1 METISTSSKGNRIRL
16 LDILRGFAI
25 IGTLGTNIW
34 LFADPGGALSLL
46 SLQEGIGTVDALVNG
61 FLAIFTNGKF
71 LGLLTIMFGIGLEL
85 KYQKAMRNGRPWLR
99 MYIWTMILLGLD
111 GLLHFIFV
119 FEYDVLMSYAF
130 TGIIVAFLVGLRHQ
144 TLNWIM
150 AGAATIHILG
160 LMLITVAWVWIMN
173 DETILEEIFSL
184 FQETEVVYTT
194 GTYLE
199 QVQFRLSDFI
209 GLRFEA
215 IAIICMN
222 LFLYLLGIRL
232 YRAGAFS
239 QDEKGRAIR
248 KRLMVWGLGIGIPLN
263 ALVFVPGNIFDLASR
278 YLFAPVLSLG
288 YIGLLAFLLEKN
300 TLKWILARFEMIG
313 KTALSCYVLQNILG
327 SILFYSWGLGLAPV
341 GNVYQVLGAWVLI
354 TAIMMLVAQLFVN
367 YFGVGPLEW
376 VWRKCSNAP
385 FKKVG

>member
-1 METISTSSKGNRIRL
+1 METISTNSKGNRIRL

-34 LFADPGGALSLL
+34 LFADPGAALSLL
-46 SLQEGIGTVDALVNG
+46 TMQEGIGTADAWVHG
-61 FLAIFTNGKF
+61 FLAVFTNGKF

-85 KYQKAMRNGRPWLR
+85 KYQKSLRNGRPWLR
-99 MYIWTMILLGLD
+99 MYSWTMILLGLD
-111 GLLHFIFV
+111 GLLHFVFV

-150 AGAATIHILG
+150 AGAATIHIIG
-160 LMLITVAWVWIMN
+160 LMLISVAWVWLMN
-173 DETILEEIFSL
+173 AEGALEELIGS
-184 FQETEVVYTT
+184 FQETETVYTT

-199 QVQFRLSDFI
+199 QIQFRLSDVI

-215 IAIICMN
+215 IAIVCMN
-222 LFLYLLGIRL
+222 MFLYLLGIRL

-248 KRLMVWGLGIGIPLN
+248 KRLMVWGLGLGIPLN
-263 ALVFVPGNIFDLASR
+263 TLVFVPGNVFDLASR

-288 YIGLLAFLLEKN
+288 YIGLLAFILEKN
-300 TLKWILARFEMIG
+300 VLKWILARFEMIG

-341 GNVYQVLGAWVLI
+341 VNVYQVLAAWAGI
-354 TAIMMLVAQLFVN
+354 TAVMMIVAQLFVK

-376 VWRKCSNAP
+376 IWRKCSNAP
-385 FKKVG
+385 FKKVA